1 MNFVALIIFLVSWL
15 AVPLALYRIFRT
27 RKPRVA
33 WIALGVGSFLAVAQL
48 GYWLNE
54 VSGKSRIRHYREIRS
69 FLQDTSAQKT
79 VFKGLDRDGA
89 LHMLSLMAEGLAAY
103 GARYSREREE
113 AVRLLRLAVQ
123 LATTGDRQPLL
134 RKTQE
139 WKNEGFALA
148 HVNLILG
155 WYRYL
160 SGKDDYRRLNLE
172 ISRHLI
178 NEIAASPYKHLRS
191 IPFNDGF
198 WPSDNAA
205 ALLSV
210 ALYDRNYETHLSE
223 RTASYWQ
230 RYVDTEIKDPGTG
243 VPCAQA
249 SRDNRCRETPKGSQL
264 AAMVAYSAYFDAE
277 WAGDHWKRSKHFFK
291 TALLTFGATYR
302 EFMPRSQPPEL
313 HLPGSGADDMAF
325 LAGLRAAA
333 FTGDRIAY
341 FQFRHALLFERL
353 DLGSGRHFTARAK
366 IAKPTNRMVC
376 TAVLFNA
383 EAGKVPF

>member
-1 MNFVALIIFLVSWL
+1 MSFVALIIFLVSWL
-15 AVPLALYRIFRT
+15 ILPLAVFRIFRM

-33 WIALGVGSFLAVAQL
+33 WIALSVGAFLAVAQL
-48 GYWLNE
+48 GYWLSE
-54 VSGKSRIRHYREIRS
+54 VSGKSRIRHYREIRN
-69 FLQDTSAQKT
+69 FLQDTSAQAS
-79 VFKGLDRDGA
+79 VFRGLDRDGA
-89 LHMLSLMAEGLAAY
+89 LNMLSLMAEGLTAY
-103 GARYSREREE
+103 GARYPRERAE
-113 AVRLLRLAVQ
+113 ATALLRRTVQ
-123 LATTGDRQPLL
+123 LAMDGDRHAFV
-134 RKTQE
+134 RKTE
-139 WKNEGFALA
+139 DWKNEGFALA
-148 HVNLILG
+148 HLNLILG

-210 ALYDRNYETHLSE
+210 ALYDRNYQTRLSE

-230 RYVDTEIKDPGTG
+230 RYVDTEIKDPDTG
-243 VPCAQA
+243 MPCAQA
-249 SRDNRCRETPKGSQL
+249 SRDNRCREAPKGSQM
-264 AAMVAYSAYFDAE
+264 AAMIAHASYFEAD

-291 TALLTFGATYR
+291 NGFLTLSATYR
-302 EFMPRSQPPEL
+302 EFMPRTQPPEM
-313 HLPGSGADDMAF
+313 HIPGSGSDDMAF
-325 LAGLRAAA
+325 LAGLRAAS
-333 FTGDRIAY
+333 FTGDRISY

-353 DLGSGRHFTARAK
+353 NLGSGRHFTARAK
-366 IAKPTNRMVC
+366 IAQPANRMVC
-376 TAVLFNA
+376 TAMLFTA